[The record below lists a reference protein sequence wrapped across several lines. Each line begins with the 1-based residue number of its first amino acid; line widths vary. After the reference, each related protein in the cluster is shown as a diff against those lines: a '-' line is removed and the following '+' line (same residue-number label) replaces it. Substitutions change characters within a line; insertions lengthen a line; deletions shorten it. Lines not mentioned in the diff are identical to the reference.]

1 MKYIVTESQYKILL
15 TEDRLD
21 YLKTQHVMTNSQVD
35 DLTQGEQ
42 ESEEEREPGGIPPK
56 KRIKVDPIQDDS
68 GVDIAYLYTN
78 KKGKTSVK
86 LTEEIFNDIAE
97 ADPTSNKAYVS
108 WMINVFLRHISEDEI
123 EQAVRFL
130 TEDLPEATEFIEV
143 FDRVKKKKVFK
154 TGAPNRPNAPSDV
167 SDISQY
173 NDLAHL
179 YSIVSPFVGSG
190 DGDDEDLTPGKK
202 LWNKLKKYVDLGH
215 ARLAYRDNDVL
226 IYIPDTIES
235 SCDPLGNLSS
245 WCTRREGNTYFNSY
259 RNNNKKPNGDPS
271 DLYVV
276 IPKSM
281 FDGDPTG
288 DDVFP
293 LQLHFETGQMHNK
306 NNSNIGDEGLKKL
319 IKKFPGLQTYF
330 TEELGSLAA
339 AEVQEGDGLMKSKYI
354 EYLNKFGGRAQDVIS
369 DEIYQQGVKNIR
381 KLASE
386 QQVPL
391 QQNKYLKWLME
402 NTDGVVVTDYLDTTT
417 ETLDF
422 SNMTLGAMPDLSK
435 FTELRRLTLN
445 NCGINELPPV
455 KFIPTPNKISVFAF
469 ANNNIKKAPIAGYS
483 EVLPSCFLFNLD
495 DNPLTYIDVPEL
507 DKMVKSSGL
516 SRFTYDDSIINNLSP
531 ENKIEFE
538 KFLSDDDEIG
548 YFTGS

>member
-15 TEDRLD
+15 TEDRVD
-21 YLKTQHVMTNSQVD
+21 YLKTQHVMTKTQVD
-35 DLTQGEQ
+35 DLTKGEQ

-56 KRIKVDPIQDDS
+56 KRIKVEPIQDES
-68 GVDIAYLYTN
+68 GVDIAYLYTS
-78 KKGKTSVK
+78 KKGTTSVK

-97 ADPTSNKAYVS
+97 ADPTRNKAYVS
-108 WMINVFLRHISEDEI
+108 WMINVFLRHISENEI
-123 EQAVRFL
+123 SQAVRFL
-130 TEDLPEATEFIEV
+130 TEDLPEATEFLEV

-154 TGAPNRPNAPSDV
+154 TGAPNRPNAPTDV

-179 YSIVSPFVGSG
+179 YSIVSPFIGSG
-190 DGDDEDLTPGKK
+190 DEDEDSTPGEK
-202 LWNKLKKYVDLGH
+202 LWNKLKKYIDLGH

-226 IYIPDTIES
+226 VYIPDTIEA
-235 SCDPLGNLSS
+235 SCDPLGNLAS
-245 WCTRREGNTYFNSY
+245 WCTRREGNSYFDSY
-259 RNNNKKPNGDPS
+259 RNNNRKPNGDPS

-276 IPKSM
+276 IPKTM
-281 FDGDPTG
+281 FEGDPTG
-288 DDVFP
+288 DDFYP
-293 LQLHFETGQMHNK
+293 LQLHFETGQLHNK
-306 NNSNIGDEGLKKL
+306 NNSNIGDEGLRKL
-319 IKKFPGLQTYF
+319 INKFPGFKTYF
-330 TEELGSLAA
+330 TQELGALAA
-339 AEVQEGDGLMKSKYI
+339 DDVKEGDGLMKSRYI
-354 EYLNKFGGRAQDVIS
+354 EYLNKFGGSAKDVIS
-369 DEIYQQGVKNIR
+369 DDVYQQGVKNIR

-402 NTDGVVVTDYLDTTT
+402 NTDGVQITDYLDTTT

-422 SNMTLGAMPDLSK
+422 SNMNLGAMPDLSK
-435 FTELRRLTLN
+435 FTQLRRLTLN
-445 NCGINELPPV
+445 NCGVNELPPV
-455 KFIPTPNKISVFAF
+455 KFIPTPNKISVFSF
-469 ANNNIKKAPIAGYS
+469 ANNNIKKAPLPGYS

-495 DNPLTYIDVPEL
+495 DNPLSYIDVTEL
-507 DKMVKSSGL
+507 EKMVNVSGL
-516 SRFTYDDSIINNLSP
+516 SRFTYDDSIVNNLSP